1 MSAAVAASGENVVAG
16 VDIGGTST
24 LVVFVDEHGRV
35 VAERG
40 GATPALVSG
49 EAMVQ
54 LAVDLIAELSAETGL
69 SPVSVGIG
77 AAGVVDPQTRRIV
90 AASASFVGWAGY
102 SVGAHL
108 DRELGIPN
116 SLVNDVNAFL
126 LGELSFGVA
135 RGLDNVAGI
144 TLGTGVGGAIY
155 LDGALWEGPEGAAGE
170 LGHSPSYVV
179 PGHGEEPC
187 TCGQSAHLES
197 IASGRSIER
206 RYRARAGQSAADL
219 PVGDGAALAARARA
233 GDGAAA
239 NVFAEAGLM
248 IGQTA
253 VTLAATL
260 DLGHLVVGGG
270 VSGAWD
276 LIEPGIRTYL
286 AEHPPVSGRTLV
298 ISRAELGSHA
308 VALGA
313 ASSARA
319 LVAVPVAG

>member
-1 MSAAVAASGENVVAG
+1 MVAG

-24 LVVFVDEHGRV
+24 LVVFVDERGSV
-35 VAERG
+35 IAERG
-40 GATPALVSG
+40 GETPAHVSG

-54 LAVDLIAELSAETGL
+54 LAVDLIAELTAETGMT
-69 SPVSVGIG
+69 PAAVGIG
-77 AAGVVDPQTRRIV
+77 AAGVVDPVARRIV
-90 AASASFVGWAGY
+90 AASTSFVGWAGY

-108 DRELGIPN
+108 DRALGVPN

-126 LGELSFGVA
+126 LGEVAFGAA
-135 RGLDNVAGI
+135 RGLDNAAGI

-206 RYRARAGQSAADL
+206 RYRARAGQIAADL
-219 PVGDGAALAARARA
+219 PAGDGAALATRART

-239 NVFAEAGLM
+239 HVFAEAGLM
-248 IGQTA
+248 LGQAA

-276 LIEPGIRTYL
+276 LIEPGVRTYL
-286 AEHPPVSGRTLV
+286 AEHPPVSGRTLSV
-298 ISRAELGSHA
+298 VRAERGSHA

-319 LVAVPVAG
+319 LLTEDALIAS